1 MNHNKPNNNN
11 NILCMYT
18 NVYPRGGSFGYFGAG
33 GSLQAAFKKGYLR
46 NAPRI

>member
-1 MNHNKPNNNN
+1 
-11 NILCMYT
+11 MY
-18 NVYPRGGSFGYFGAG
+18 VYEVPTWRGSFGYLGAG